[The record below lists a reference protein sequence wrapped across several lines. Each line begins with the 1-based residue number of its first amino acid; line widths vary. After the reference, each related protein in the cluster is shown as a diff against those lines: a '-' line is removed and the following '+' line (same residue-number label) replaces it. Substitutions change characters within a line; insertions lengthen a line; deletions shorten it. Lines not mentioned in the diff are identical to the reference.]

1 MGWRGEQCWPQ
12 SHAHPV
18 RTRSD
23 HCSMIWRDREG
34 SVVTVC
40 VTSLEG
46 SMSPWIMRT
55 SCATSYKCIRW
66 SISQLL

>member
-1 MGWRGEQCWPQ
+1 MSWRIKGLIP
-12 SHAHPV
+12 SSKFALMLIPTMSSYAHPV

-23 HCSMIWRDREG
+23 HCSMSWREREG

-46 SMSPWIMRT
+46 SMSP
-55 SCATSYKCIRW
+55 
-66 SISQLL
+66 